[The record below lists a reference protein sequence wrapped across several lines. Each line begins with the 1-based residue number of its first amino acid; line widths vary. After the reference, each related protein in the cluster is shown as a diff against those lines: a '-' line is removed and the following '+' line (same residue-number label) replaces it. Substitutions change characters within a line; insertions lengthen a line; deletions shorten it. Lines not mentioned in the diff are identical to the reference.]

1 MIANGD
7 DPYLQ
12 SVVPGTNGGM
22 LTVASLD
29 MRKRVSVGLELCYY
43 LSVRN
48 RSGQCRKR
56 SLRDWLFQ
64 SRVVLID
71 KCACRECGLSDS

>member
-29 MRKRVSVGLELCYY
+29 MRERVSVGLELCYY
-43 LSVRN
+43 LGVINRN
-48 RSGQCRKR
+48 GQGRKQG
-56 SLRDWLFQ
+56 LRDWLFQ
-64 SRVVLID
+64 SRVVLF
-71 KCACRECGLSDS
+71 R

>member
-29 MRKRVSVGLELCYY
+29 MCNGLGLLIRVNTHTRYTDMW
-43 LSVRN
+43 
-48 RSGQCRKR
+48 RSQPLPEQQR
-56 SLRDWLFQ
+56 Q
-64 SRVVLID
+64 TN
-71 KCACRECGLSDS
+71 

>member
-29 MRKRVSVGLELCYY
+29 MRKRVSVGLELCYHT
-43 LSVRN
+43 LVLETGAVSAG
-48 RSGQCRKR
+48 SG
-56 SLRDWLFQ
+56 
-64 SRVVLID
+64 
-71 KCACRECGLSDS
+71 A

>member
-43 LSVRN
+43 LGVRN
-48 RSGQCRKR
+48 RNGQCRKR
-56 SLRDWLFQ
+56 SLKDWLFQ
-64 SRVVLID
+64 SRVVLFD

>member
-64 SRVVLID
+64 SPAC
-71 KCACRECGLSDS
+71 CAI